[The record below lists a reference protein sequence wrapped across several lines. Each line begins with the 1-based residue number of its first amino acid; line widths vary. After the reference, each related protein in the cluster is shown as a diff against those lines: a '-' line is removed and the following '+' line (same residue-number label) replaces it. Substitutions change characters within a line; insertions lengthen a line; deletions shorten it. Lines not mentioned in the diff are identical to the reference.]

1 MKIVLDTN
9 VLTNSFLKHSKNYW
23 IWKALE
29 AQQLTLCVTT
39 DILLEYE
46 EIIAQRYEDPM
57 LATFVLDALQ
67 IMPNLIYVRKDIFFR
82 LIPQDQDDEKFA
94 DCAIAVSADYLVT
107 NDHHF
112 KPLKKLPFPV
122 LKIVNEEEF
131 RTIFEAFYG
140 VKV

>member
-9 VLTNSFLKHSKNYW
+9 VLLNSFLKRSKNYW

-46 EIIAQRYEDPM
+46 EIIAQRYQDEL
-57 LATFVLDALQ
+57 LAAFVLDALQ
-67 IMPNLIYVRKDIFFR
+67 LMPNIIHIRKDIFFR

-107 NDHHF
+107 NDRHF
-112 KPLKKLPFPV
+112 NPLKKLPFPV
-122 LKIVNEEEF
+122 LKIVNENEF
-131 RTIFEAFYG
+131 RTIFEGFYG
-140 VKV
+140 ATL